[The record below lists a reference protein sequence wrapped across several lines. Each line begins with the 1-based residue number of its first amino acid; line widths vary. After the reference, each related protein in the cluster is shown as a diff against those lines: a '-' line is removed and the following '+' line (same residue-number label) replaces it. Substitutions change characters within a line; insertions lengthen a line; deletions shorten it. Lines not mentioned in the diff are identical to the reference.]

1 MDAIG
6 EFLSMGGYAAFIWP
20 SFAIAALVM
29 AALLIVSLRGLR
41 ARRTDLEALQAAQN
55 GRRGAERTQHEA

>member
-1 MDAIG
+1 VDAIE

-20 SFAIAALVM
+20 SFAIAALVL

-55 GRRGAERTQHEA
+55 GRRGAEWTQDEA